1 MPITP
6 TKTNFK
12 WVSSVTLIDPKHCN
26 KKIKQKTTTIIR
38 RITTRLLSVV
48 EYSFT
53 VVWVLSV
60 VLGSFLALV
69 VVGVLGLE
77 VVGKMVLKVG
87 KDVLAVG

>member
-1 MPITP
+1 M
-6 TKTNFK
+6 
-12 WVSSVTLIDPKHCN
+12 
-26 KKIKQKTTTIIR
+26 
-38 RITTRLLSVV
+38 LSVV

-87 KDVLAVG
+87 KDVLAVGWRKDLVGNDVVFGVAEALGVDVEVEVGLEVGVGVIRGLT

>member
-1 MPITP
+1 
-6 TKTNFK
+6 
-12 WVSSVTLIDPKHCN
+12 
-26 KKIKQKTTTIIR
+26 
-38 RITTRLLSVV
+38 LLSVV

>member
-1 MPITP
+1 M
-6 TKTNFK
+6 
-12 WVSSVTLIDPKHCN
+12 
-26 KKIKQKTTTIIR
+26 
-38 RITTRLLSVV
+38 LSVV

-87 KDVLAVG
+87 KDVLAVGRRKDLVGNDVVFGVAEALGVDVEVEVGLEVGVGVTRGLT